1 MKNLSL
7 VDEYLAQHQST
18 DRVFNETIVSGSA
31 VVSGTELVVDHFDP
45 MTEWIYTRI
54 REIVDA
60 SSVGE
65 DAARL
70 YIGELSFF
78 ARYNSTLL
86 LRAADNVR
94 GFCPELAHEFLRNFL
109 EEGGERG
116 KLPAHYVIFSGA
128 LIHDL
133 GFRVNGWLPR
143 TPTTLALSSIID
155 LLAWSHCPSTI
166 LGMYYATEAVAVAET
181 EQLRELTDRLG
192 DLLGRGTGK
201 GLSKL
206 DYYYRMHLDEGHE
219 AATNGVAVE
228 QGHQEGIAQFIKQAD
243 LFGFLQPQ
251 IIDGFLQ
258 MLYPFSDQ
266 WTGVADFIS
275 TVESTERSLR
285 DRD

>member
-1 MKNLSL
+1 MIQERNRLLTQSL
-7 VDEYLAQHQST
+7 VDEYLALHENT
-18 DRVFNETIVSGSA
+18 ANVFNETISSGSA
-31 VVSGTELVVDHFDP
+31 VVSGTELIVEHFDP
-45 MTEWIYTRI
+45 MIEWIYARI
-54 REIVDA
+54 RERVSAPTIGKEEA
-60 SSVGE
+60 M
-65 DAARL
+65 L
-70 YIGELSFF
+70 YIGELSVF

-86 LRAADNVR
+86 LRAAEAVR

-143 TPTTLALSSIID
+143 TQTTLMLSSTID

-166 LGMYYATEAVAVAET
+166 LGMYYATEAVAIAET
-181 EQLRELTDRLG
+181 VQLRDITDRLG
-192 DLLGRGTGK
+192 ELLGRGTGAQLK
-201 GLSKL
+201 KL

-219 AATNGVAVE
+219 AATSGVAVE
-228 QGHQEGIAQFIKQAD
+228 QGHQEGIANFIKQCD

-266 WTGVADFIS
+266 WTGVSDFIS
-275 TVESTERSLR
+275 TARE
-285 DRD
+285 